1 MIILHSLSK
10 LWKRVLNKSMGQSKL
25 KNMIS
30 QELYLTPSKRCNG
43 IQESMNCN
51 IELKPDMNLNKKSSL
66 MVDIHP
72 WLGTQQML
80 NTPTNSS
87 KQKMLIYKLG
97 IAFNRE
103 SQTLLKSF

>member
-10 LWKRVLNKSMGQSKL
+10 LWKRVLNKSKGQSKL

-51 IELKPDMNLNKKSSL
+51 IELKPDMNLNKKKFS
-66 MVDIHP
+66 DD
-72 WLGTQQML
+72 L
-80 NTPTNSS
+80 NTYT
-87 KQKMLIYKLG
+87 
-97 IAFNRE
+97 A
-103 SQTLLKSF
+103 

>member
-10 LWKRVLNKSMGQSKL
+10 LWKRVLNKSKGQSKL

-51 IELKPDMNLNKKSSL
+51 IELKPDMNLNKKSYGWYPSL
-66 MVDIHP
+66 AWI
-72 WLGTQQML
+72 L
-80 NTPTNSS
+80 TNV
-87 KQKMLIYKLG
+87 KHTY
-97 IAFNRE
+97 
-103 SQTLLKSF
+103 